1 MRIASFSVL
10 AFAFACSSSPDEPG
24 GSGGAGGAA
33 AGAPSTSGTGG
44 VTQPDGG
51 TTGSGGDATNG
62 GATTGGAA
70 TGGASTGGEPAG
82 GSSESAG
89 TASGGASAGA
99 GGANGG
105 AGGASDGAGGASDGA
120 GGGGACVKNLACK
133 LDPPPSTGD
142 LAQDCVDRI
151 NQFRTQCAC
160 LPPLERRED
169 GEACA
174 NEMAKYDAEHNTP
187 HAGIRAKI
195 CEPGGAQNSCPGYY
209 SNKQVIGL
217 CMQQMWDEGPPPT
230 ADCTGDC
237 YERHGHFINM
247 TDDSVSRVACGFY
260 TTSSGKVWAVQNFTR

>member
-24 GSGGAGGAA
+24 GSEGAGGAA
-33 AGAPSTSGTGG
+33 AGAPGTSGTGG
-44 VTQPDGG
+44 VTQPNGG
-51 TTGSGGDATNG
+51 ATSAGGNATNG

-70 TGGASTGGEPAG
+70 MGGASTGGESAG

-89 TASGGASAGA
+89 TASDGASAGA
-99 GGANGG
+99 GGANG
-105 AGGASDGAGGASDGA
+105 GA

-151 NQFRTQCAC
+151 NQFLTQCAC
-160 LPPLERRED
+160 LPALKRRED

-174 NEMAKYDAEHNTP
+174 NEMAKYDADHNMA
-187 HAGIRAKI
+187 HAGIGAKI
-195 CEPGGAQNSCPGYY
+195 CEPGGSQNSCPGYS

-230 ADCTGDC
+230 ANCTGDC
-237 YERHGHFINM
+237 YEMYGHFINM
-247 TDDSVSRVACGFY
+247 TDDSVTQVACGFY